1 MPRVVNHEK
10 RRQEVAAIAAE
21 VVVREGRAGLTVR
34 NVAHAAGCS
43 TTVVSHYFTDMAELF
58 YETYSFAAGR
68 SARRI
73 QHVLEKDP
81 ANIAGLIEAVL
92 PLDQERTEE
101 WRIWFAFWSEALTSP
116 QFASEQRTRARNS
129 VVRIDRCLR
138 LLQQSKKLP
147 PTLNIAEASDRLA
160 ALIPGIASEAIFDPQ
175 KWPAS
180 RQRQTLRS
188 ELQLLGL
195 H

>member
-1 MPRVVNHEK
+1 MPRVVNHEV
-10 RRQEVAAIAAE
+10 RRREVAAIAAQ
-21 VVVREGRAGLTVR
+21 VVVTEGRAGLTVR
-34 NVAHAAGCS
+34 NVAQAAGCS

-58 YETYSFAAGR
+58 YETYAFAASR
-68 SARRI
+68 TAVRI
-73 QHVLEKDP
+73 QEVLEKDP
-81 ANIAGLIEAVL
+81 TNITGLIEAVL
-92 PLDQERTEE
+92 PLDNERTEE

-116 QFASEQRTRARNS
+116 PIASDQRMRARKA
-129 VVRIDRCLR
+129 VERIEKCLQ
-138 LLQQSKKLP
+138 LLQQNKKLP
-147 PTLNIAEASDRLA
+147 KSVNTAQAADRLA

-180 RQRQTLRS
+180 RQRQTLRT

>member
-1 MPRVVNHEK
+1 MPRVVNHEV
-10 RRQEVAAIAAE
+10 RRREVAAIAAQ
-21 VVVREGRAGLTVR
+21 VVVKEGRAGLTVR
-34 NVAHAAGCS
+34 NVAQAAGCS

-58 YETYSFAAGR
+58 YETYAFAASR
-68 SARRI
+68 TALRI
-73 QHVLEKDP
+73 QAVLDNDP
-81 ANIAGLIEAVL
+81 TNITGLIEATL
-92 PLDQERTEE
+92 PLDNERIEE

-116 QFASEQRTRARNS
+116 LFASDQRIRAQKA
-129 VVRIDRCLR
+129 VERIEKCLQ
-138 LLQQSKKLP
+138 LLHQNKKLP
-147 PTLNIAEASDRLA
+147 KSVNTAHAADRLA

-180 RQRQTLRS
+180 RQRQTLRT

>member
-1 MPRVVNHEK
+1 MPRVVNHEV
-10 RRQEVAAIAAE
+10 RRREVAAIAAQ
-21 VVVREGRAGLTVR
+21 VVVAEGRAGLTVR
-34 NVAHAAGCS
+34 NVAQAAGCS

-58 YETYSFAAGR
+58 YETYAFAASR
-68 SARRI
+68 TALRI
-73 QHVLEKDP
+73 QAVLDNDP
-81 ANIAGLIEAVL
+81 TNITGLIEATL
-92 PLDQERTEE
+92 PLDNERIEE

-116 QFASEQRTRARNS
+116 LFASDQRIRAQKA
-129 VVRIDRCLR
+129 VERIEKCLQ
-138 LLQQSKKLP
+138 LLHQNKKLP
-147 PTLNIAEASDRLA
+147 KSVNTAHAADRLA

-180 RQRQTLRS
+180 RQRQTLRT

>member
-1 MPRVVNHEK
+1 MPRVVNHEV
-10 RRQEVAAIAAE
+10 RRREVAAIAAQ
-21 VVVREGRAGLTVR
+21 VVVKEGRAGLTVR
-34 NVAHAAGCS
+34 NVAQAAGCS

-58 YETYSFAAGR
+58 YETYAFAASR
-68 SARRI
+68 TAVRI
-73 QHVLEKDP
+73 QEVLEKDP
-81 ANIAGLIEAVL
+81 TNITGLIEAVL
-92 PLDQERTEE
+92 PLDNERTEE

-116 QFASEQRTRARNS
+116 LFASDQRMRARKA
-129 VVRIDRCLR
+129 VERIEKCLQ
-138 LLQQSKKLP
+138 LMQQNKKLP
-147 PTLNIAEASDRLA
+147 KSVNTAHAADRLA

-180 RQRQTLRS
+180 RQRQTLRT

>member
-1 MPRVVNHEK
+1 MPRVVNHEV
-10 RRQEVAAIAAE
+10 RRREVAAIAAQ
-21 VVVREGRAGLTVR
+21 VVVKEGRAGLTVR
-34 NVAHAAGCS
+34 NVAQAAGCS

-58 YETYSFAAGR
+58 YETYAYAASR
-68 SARRI
+68 TALRI
-73 QHVLEKDP
+73 QGVLENDP
-81 ANIAGLIEAVL
+81 SDITGLIEAVL
-92 PLDQERTEE
+92 PLDNELTEE

-116 QFASEQRTRARNS
+116 LFASDQRMRARKA
-129 VVRIDRCLR
+129 VERIEKCLQ
-138 LLQQSKKLP
+138 LMQQNKKLP
-147 PTLNIAEASDRLA
+147 KSVNIAHAADRLA

-180 RQRQTLRS
+180 RQRQTLRT